1 MKDSRNEHAL
11 RRCVLRAG
19 LALLATGLT
28 DVVALA
34 QGDSKA
40 AQNVVQYRNKPNGAA
55 KCSGCVSFVA
65 PNACKVVAGKI
76 DPEGWCLL
84 YVPKE
89 S

>member
-1 MKDSRNEHAL
+1 MTDDRTGHAL

-19 LALLATGLT
+19 LALLATGSSG
-28 DVVALA
+28 VVAFA

-40 AQNVVQYRNKPNGAA
+40 AQNLVQYRNKPNGAA
-55 KCSGCVSFVA
+55 KCSGCVNFVA

-76 DPEGWCLL
+76 EPEGWCLL

>member
-1 MKDSRNEHAL
+1 MRDNQTEHAL

-19 LALLATGLT
+19 LALLATGFT
-28 DVVALA
+28 DVVAWA

-40 AQNVVQYRNKPNGAA
+40 AQNLVQYRDKPNGAA
-55 KCSGCVSFVA
+55 RCNGCVSFVA

-84 YVPKE
+84 YAPKE